1 MTRDDLPKGP
11 LDIVPLSWKEHNHVQ
26 YAYEKNFAARIWRFR
41 NLPGYAF
48 MHRWAQ
54 KQIDTHCGDSLD
66 GISARVYMDTVLEQE
81 GAELQ
86 TWAKKYIAQS
96 LWTDYA
102 KTPRDATGRIRE
114 EWTVWCGTQ
123 ESPTAI
129 SFKAG
134 TSKEEIRSWFKE
146 TFGLI
151 PA

>member
-1 MTRDDLPKGP
+1 M
-11 LDIVPLSWKEHNHVQ
+11 
-26 YAYEKNFAARIWRFR
+26 
-41 NLPGYAF
+41 
-48 MHRWAQ
+48 
-54 KQIDTHCGDSLD
+54 HCGDSLD

-123 ESPTAI
+123 ERPTAI
-129 SFKAG
+129 PFKAG

>member
-1 MTRDDLPKGP
+1 MSTYQAKKNMAREEA
-11 LDIVPLSWKEHNHVQ
+11 IEWQE
-26 YAYEKNFAARIWRFR
+26 YAA
-41 NLPGYAF
+41 
-48 MHRWAQ
+48 
-54 KQIDTHCGDSLD
+54 KQSM
-66 GISARVYMDTVLEQE
+66 SYMDTVLEQE
-81 GAELQ
+81 TIGLQ
-86 TWAKKYIAQS
+86 AWAKKYIAQS

>member
-1 MTRDDLPKGP
+1 MESEENGKQLQEISRRESIVSVDL
-11 LDIVPLSWKEHNHVQ
+11 Q
-26 YAYEKNFAARIWRFR
+26 YAIAVSEHLKE
-41 NLPGYAF
+41 AF
-48 MHRWAQ
+48 EQ
-54 KQIDTHCGDSLD
+54 
-66 GISARVYMDTVLEQE
+66 LEQE

-86 TWAKKYIAQS
+86 PWAKKYIAQS

-123 ESPTAI
+123 ERPTAVP
-129 SFKAG
+129 FKAG

>member
-1 MTRDDLPKGP
+1 MTREVLPKGP
-11 LDIVPLSWKEHNHVQ
+11 LNIVPLSWKQNNHVQ
-26 YAYEKNFAARIWRFR
+26 HAYEKNFAARIWRFR

-54 KQIDTHCGDSLD
+54 KQIDLHCGDSLD

-96 LWTDYA
+96 LWADYA

-123 ESPTAI
+123 ERPTAI
-129 SFKAG
+129 PFKAG

>member
-1 MTRDDLPKGP
+1 MTREDLPKGP
-11 LDIVPLSWKEHNHVQ
+11 LNIVPLSWKQNNHVQ

-54 KQIDTHCGDSLD
+54 KQIDLHCGDSLD

-102 KTPRDATGRIRE
+102 KTPRDGPHPRRVDGLVRHTG
-114 EWTVWCGTQ
+114 
-123 ESPTAI
+123 
-129 SFKAG
+129 KAYG
-134 TSKEEIRSWFKE
+134 DSVQSGDEQGGNQK
-146 TFGLI
+146 LV
-151 PA
+151 

>member
-1 MTRDDLPKGP
+1 MTREVLPKGP
-11 LDIVPLSWKEHNHVQ
+11 LNIVPLSWKQNNHVQ

-54 KQIDTHCGDSLD
+54 KQIDLHCGDSLD

-123 ESPTAI
+123 ERPTAI
-129 SFKAG
+129 PFKAG
-134 TSKEEIRSWFKE
+134 TSKEEIRS
-146 TFGLI
+146 
-151 PA
+151 

>member
-66 GISARVYMDTVLEQE
+66 GISARVYMDTSS
-81 GAELQ
+81 AS
-86 TWAKKYIAQS
+86 TWGFLRAFPS
-96 LWTDYA
+96 D
-102 KTPRDATGRIRE
+102 
-114 EWTVWCGTQ
+114 
-123 ESPTAI
+123 
-129 SFKAG
+129 
-134 TSKEEIRSWFKE
+134 
-146 TFGLI
+146 
-151 PA
+151 

>member
-1 MTRDDLPKGP
+1 MTREDLPKGS
-11 LDIVPLSWKEHNHVQ
+11 LNIVPLSWKQNNHVQ

-54 KQIDTHCGDSLD
+54 KQIDLHCGDSLD

-86 TWAKKYIAQS
+86 TWAI
-96 LWTDYA
+96 
-102 KTPRDATGRIRE
+102 P
-114 EWTVWCGTQ
+114 
-123 ESPTAI
+123 
-129 SFKAG
+129 FKAG